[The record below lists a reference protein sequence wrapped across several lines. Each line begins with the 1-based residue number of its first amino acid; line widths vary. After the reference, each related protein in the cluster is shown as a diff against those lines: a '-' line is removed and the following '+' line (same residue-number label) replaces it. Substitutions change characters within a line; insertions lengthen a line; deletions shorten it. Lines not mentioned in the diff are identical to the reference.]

1 MRRGL
6 YRVHGTGGLPNDV
19 RVEDDG
25 IEAPLEESLYRSRG
39 YLPGVDD
46 LPWQED
52 YFSKKSAP
60 AGTSSA
66 GGAADKAARDAARKD
81 FHDRFRKP

>member
-6 YRVHGTGGLPNDV
+6 YRVPGLGGHPDDV

-25 IEAPLEESLYRSRG
+25 IEMPLAESLYRSRG
-39 YLPGVDD
+39 YLPPVED

-52 YFSKKSAP
+52 YFGKKPAAAP
-60 AGTSSA
+60 APS
-66 GGAADKAARDAARKD
+66 ADKAAREEARQA
-81 FHDRFRKP
+81 FLTRFRKP

>member
-6 YRVHGTGGLPNDV
+6 YRIHGADGHPNDV

-25 IEAPLEESLYRSRG
+25 IDIPMEEGLYRTRG
-39 YLPGVDD
+39 YLPLADD

-52 YFSKKSAP
+52 YFNKTTPANNPTSVADTAKAVREQARQEFLARFGKS
-60 AGTSSA
+60 
-66 GGAADKAARDAARKD
+66 
-81 FHDRFRKP
+81 